1 MKHVSISVSDAMA
14 SSKLLGPFF
23 AGPSWDCW
31 RVVVKA
37 LFAEKMSAAEIETFR
52 TVAERD
58 PPTAPVSEGVFIIGR
73 GGGKDSV
80 ATSIATNIAVNF
92 DPRRSKLRP
101 GEKAVVMLLAVDRAQ
116 AGVAFSYIRGY
127 FEEVPALMKLVKHI
141 SDDAIELRNRCCIE
155 VHTNSYRS
163 VRGRSLLCVI
173 CDEVAFWRSEDSAS
187 PDVETAGAV
196 QPGLARMRSSGAMLI
211 LISTAHKRS
220 GLLYQ
225 KWRDAYGRNDPD
237 VLVVKGTTLQFNPTF
252 DAKIIE
258 RQIASDPA
266 LYRAEYLSEW
276 RDDLSSFISRDLLE
290 AAVDRG
296 VIVRSPI
303 DGTKYQAFADPSGG
317 AHDSF
322 TLGISHREK
331 DGSIVLDLLFE
342 RHAPF
347 NPSEVTEEIAAL
359 LKSYRCTHVTGDK
372 YAARC
377 VTEAFAKAGITYRQ
391 SDADRSAIYLDALPL
406 FTSGRARLIDNA
418 RLIAQFAGL
427 ERRTF
432 STGRDRVDHGRQGRD
447 DAANAAAGALV
458 LAAARHGDYDEPGH
472 VMPFVIGT
480 PRNIPG
486 SDLPPQ
492 YAHYLKANQ
501 PAEPWRSFIGP
512 DGTISTRGHGG
523 KYWGPV

>member
-23 AGPSWDCW
+23 DGPSWSTW
-31 RVVVKA
+31 RTVIKA
-37 LFAEKMSAAEIETFR
+37 AFAEKMSAAEIEVFR
-52 TVAERD
+52 SVAERD
-58 PPTAPVSEGVFIIGR
+58 PPTQPVSEMVAVVGR
-73 GGGKDSV
+73 GGGKDSIATLI
-80 ATSIATNIAVNF
+80 ATSIAVNF

-101 GEKAVVMLLAVDRAQ
+101 GEKAVVTLLAVDRDQ

-127 FEEVPALMKLVKHI
+127 FEEVPALAKLVKHI
-141 SDDAIELRNRCCIE
+141 GGDSIELCNRCVVE

-196 QPGLARMRSSGAMLI
+196 APGLARIRGSMLI

-290 AAVDRG
+290 ASVDRG

-372 YAARC
+372 YAARW
-377 VTEAFAKAGITYRQ
+377 VTEAFAKAGIRYRQ

-406 FTSGRARLIDNA
+406 FTSGRARLIDSA
-418 RLIAQFAGL
+418 RLVMQFAAL

-432 STGRDRVDHGRQGRD
+432 STGRDRVDHGKAGRD
-447 DAANAAAGALV
+447 DAANAAAGAMV
-458 LAAARHGDYDEPGH
+458 LASRAP
-472 VMPFVIGT
+472 VQQVPFVVPFIASR
-480 PRNIPG
+480 PRYFPG
-486 SDLPPQ
+486 SDYRGASEGTPNTPPPRGFRPSSGPW
-492 YAHYLKANQ
+492 ADYLARRDR
-501 PAEPWRSFIGP
+501 WSP
-512 DGTISTRGHGG
+512 D
-523 KYWGPV
+523 W